1 MRIIT
6 ISREFGSGGRE
17 LGKRMADILG
27 CAYYDKEI
35 ITAIAKDSHMDEKY
49 IERLLSTSD
58 FLAYPITIASTFSYP
73 TFIQNHEV
81 DLLLSRQRVI
91 KHIATQGDC
100 IIMGQGADSILSGC
114 QPLNLFVYADMQA
127 KLNRCK
133 ERAPKDENLTDQQ
146 LQNKILQ
153 VDEGRARQYEFI
165 SAKEW
170 GEKGNYHLC
179 INTTEMNIKDLA
191 PLIAEYAE
199 LWFEVKKS

>member
-1 MRIIT
+1 
-6 ISREFGSGGRE
+6 
-17 LGKRMADILG
+17 
-27 CAYYDKEI
+27 
-35 ITAIAKDSHMDEKY
+35 
-49 IERLLSTSD
+49 
-58 FLAYPITIASTFSYP
+58 
-73 TFIQNHEV
+73 
-81 DLLLSRQRVI
+81 
-91 KHIATQGDC
+91 
-100 IIMGQGADSILSGC
+100 
-114 QPLNLFVYADMQA
+114 MQA